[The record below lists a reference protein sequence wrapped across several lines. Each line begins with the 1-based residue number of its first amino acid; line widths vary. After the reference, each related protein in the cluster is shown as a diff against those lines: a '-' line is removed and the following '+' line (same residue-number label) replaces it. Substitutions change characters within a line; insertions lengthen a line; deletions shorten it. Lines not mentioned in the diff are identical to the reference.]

1 VDSITGPLFYS
12 FLTSLLVSMS
22 LIPVFMSTAGR
33 LHFLDYPGDRKV
45 HALPIARVGGIAF
58 ASGAAV
64 GILLWKTND
73 PLIMWTLL
81 GSLVLL
87 LFGIWDDRVG
97 LSHRTKFLG
106 QCLAAAVVVLGEA
119 VRLDVV
125 PFTHGDALPWWAAV
139 PLTMFVIVGVTNAVN
154 MADGLD
160 GLAGGLS
167 LLSFAGMAALAYGTG
182 DYSAL
187 LIASAIL
194 GGLLGF
200 LRFNTFP
207 ARVFM
212 GDAGSQFLGFVLG
225 IVAISL
231 SNSARGGY
239 APTLSLLLIGL
250 PILDALGV
258 MLERR
263 RAGMSMFV
271 GDKRHVHHKLL
282 AIGCTHR
289 ETVILIY
296 GLQALMVASAY
307 FLRWHSDW
315 HLITAYVLLALPVAG
330 LFAIFAWGEL
340 RWTRAGSLHPA
351 PAGRSGVD
359 ASPQL
364 SERILP
370 MMEIGIWLFLLIGV
384 LLPREV
390 PRDFGLLALAWGGV
404 LAIGYLTYPRGWP
417 LLIRG
422 GLYVGTAFVLFLSE
436 RAPIG
441 QNWPTLPIL
450 NVFFLGMALLV
461 VLAMRVRGETDFQ
474 TTPLDW
480 LMIIVVAA
488 AMSLADLTIGDT
500 RLAPVLARM
509 MVLFFAYEVLLQ
521 TRHVTLARWRW
532 LSLWVLVGLGV
543 RAWL

>member
-1 VDSITGPLFYS
+1 MDSITGPLFYS
-12 FLTSLLVSMS
+12 FLTSLLVSMA
-22 LIPVFMSTAGR
+22 LIPVFMSTAGS
-33 LHFLDYPGDRKV
+33 LHFLDYPGERKV
-45 HALPIARVGGIAF
+45 HALPVARVGGIAF
-58 ASGAAV
+58 ACGAAV

-106 QCLAAAVVVLGEA
+106 QCLAAAVVVLGNA

-125 PFTHGDALPWWAAV
+125 PFTHGETLQWWASI
-139 PLTMFVIVGVTNAVN
+139 PLTMLVIVAVTNAVN

-167 LLSFAGMAALAYGTG
+167 LLSFAGMAILAHGAG
-182 DYSAL
+182 DYSLL
-187 LIASAIL
+187 LIVTGVL

-212 GDAGSQFLGFVLG
+212 GDAGSQFLGFVLSV
-225 IVAISL
+225 VAISL

-239 APTLSLLLIGL
+239 APALALLLIGL

-258 MLERR
+258 MAERR
-263 RAGMSMFV
+263 RAGTSLFV

-282 AIGCTHR
+282 ALGCTHQ
-289 ETVILIY
+289 ETVILTY

-307 FLRWHSDW
+307 VLRWHSDA
-315 HLITAYVLLALPVAG
+315 HLVIAYLLLATPVLG
-330 LFAIFAWGEL
+330 LFVITAWGEL
-340 RWTRAGSLHPA
+340 RWTRARSLGRE
-351 PAGRSGVD
+351 PAGVSVASG
-359 ASPQL
+359 SPPHGERVL
-364 SERILP
+364 S
-370 MMEIGIWLFLLIGV
+370 MMEVCIALFLLVGI

-390 PRDFGLLALAWGGV
+390 PRDFGLLAFAWGG
-404 LAIGYLTYPRGWP
+404 LLMIGYLAYPRGIP
-417 LLIRG
+417 MLIRG

-441 QNWPTLPIL
+441 AGWPTLPLL

-461 VLAMRVRGETDFQ
+461 VVAMRVRGETDFQ

-480 LMIIVVAA
+480 LMIILVGAV
-488 AMSLADLTIGDT
+488 MSMAELTIGET

-509 MVLFFAYEVLLQ
+509 MVLFFAYEVVLQ
-521 TRHVTLARWRW
+521 TRHAVLARWQW
-532 LSLWVLVGLGV
+532 LSWWVLVGLGV